1 MALTAPNNAI
11 FVAKRPA
18 LEPPSPYQRPNKI
31 YWLLLRHYPQ
41 QTHQYM

>member
-18 LEPPSPYQRPNKI
+18 LEPANPYLRLNMTYPRLNHQYPN
-31 YWLLLRHYPQ
+31 L
-41 QTHQYM
+41 THQYA